1 MTLSLS
7 KHDVCAL
14 YVAGITESWQQNP
27 LFTVGATLSFPT
39 GRAASQEVL
48 TYVNGLS
55 PQKQWRIGGGHHYFD
70 NADGEKIVKI
80 MYLVCSKSGKVCVK
94 QDKEPTEAA
103 LSVNVPKRRKAPVIE
118 GTRASKC
125 GCKAKIQ
132 LSWITAGAPEC
143 QVGDCSWVHTGN
155 YLRTYLVFYILT
167 SSVSQAMSHATTRWP
182 DYD

>member
-1 MTLSLS
+1 M
-7 KHDVCAL
+7 
-14 YVAGITESWQQNP
+14 
-27 LFTVGATLSFPT
+27 
-39 GRAASQEVL
+39 
-48 TYVNGLS
+48 
-55 PQKQWRIGGGHHYFD
+55 GGHHYFD

-132 LSWITAGAPEC
+132 VSWITTGAPEC

-155 YLRTYLVFYILT
+155 YLRTYLVFCILT